1 MTGDDLARRM
11 YFEGRSKWEQLTIA
25 FTLFERYFERAIG
38 AQGEHEILANA
49 GDFYLCC
56 ACASAEPVACELVE
70 RQARD
75 VLVGAI
81 GRVNSDPEFVQD
93 TLQAFWERLLADNA
107 ARLMGYSARGPLN
120 AWLRV
125 SASRFAVDRL
135 RVERRQLHRRGE
147 LLDVISEGGSG
158 PESKLLRARF
168 AGGFR
173 SALARAFKNLS
184 PRDRNVLRLSIA
196 GQLSVDGI
204 GRAYGVH
211 RATAARWL
219 VQAKTK
225 VFEFVQSELAGEHAK
240 LTEIEMNQIARLM
253 GQELDFSLSQAT
265 EAGFGVQES
274 HHEP

>member
-1 MTGDDLARRM
+1 MTGDELARRM
-11 YFEGRSKWEQLTIA
+11 YFEGRSKWERLTIV
-25 FTLFERYFERAIG
+25 FTVFERYFEGAIG
-38 AQGEHEILANA
+38 AQAEHDILANA
-49 GDFYLCC
+49 ADFYLCC
-56 ACASAEPVACELVE
+56 ACASTQSEACELIE

-75 VLVGAI
+75 VLIGAI
-81 GRVNSDPEFVQD
+81 GRVNSDPEFIQD

-107 ARLMGYSARGPLN
+107 ARLVGYSARGPLN

-135 RVERRQLHRRGE
+135 RAERRHVHYRSE
-147 LLDVISEGGSG
+147 LLEAITEGGSG

-173 SALARAFKNLS
+173 SALARAFKGLS
-184 PRDRNVLRLSIA
+184 PRDRNVLRLSIG

-225 VFEFVQSELAGEHAK
+225 VFEFVQSELAGENAK
-240 LTEIEMNQIARLM
+240 LTETEMNQIAHLM
-253 GQELDFSLSQAT
+253 GQELDFSLSQGT
-265 EAGFGVQES
+265 EAGLGVQES